1 MPLAISADAV
11 GSGQDGGVAGASAD
25 EPMSAAPV
33 AAKSAREALAAAVR
47 RSLTRPGSV
56 PPAEQHRLIIA
67 ERQAE
72 QVSAE
77 VLTART
83 AQPR

>member
-1 MPLAISADAV
+1 MADPSAEEPIV
-11 GSGQDGGVAGASAD
+11 VAQ
-25 EPMSAAPV
+25 V
-33 AAKSAREALAAAVR
+33 AAGNAREALAAAVR

-77 VLTART
+77 VVTARA